1 VTQRAQ
7 QPTKLDRIFEL
18 RDEQR
23 ALRRGGKTIAKGD
36 ELPWEQNRHGKM
48 KWYMHPDMTDNC
60 LNTLI
65 FYVQELPPAGRSGK
79 QKSQGGQTGV
89 VWEGRGYT
97 LVDGVRHDWEK
108 HDVFSFPVRTAGI
121 TVQHVNLDTEKPAL
135 LAFCEPNTYDAL
147 GVDRGCGF
155 EQIEDAPD

>member
-1 VTQRAQ
+1 MSDTKA
-7 QPTKLDRIFEL
+7 PTKLDSIFAL
-18 RDEQR
+18 RDKQR
-23 ALRRGGKTIAKGD
+23 AMRRGGKTIAKGD
-36 ELPWEQNRHGKM
+36 ELPWEQNRQGKM

-79 QKSQGGQTGV
+79 QKSQGGQTGI

-97 LVDGVRHDWEK
+97 LVDGVRHDWET

-121 TVQHVNLDTEKPAL
+121 TVQHVNLDPEKPAL

-155 EQIEDAPD
+155 EQIEDAPE